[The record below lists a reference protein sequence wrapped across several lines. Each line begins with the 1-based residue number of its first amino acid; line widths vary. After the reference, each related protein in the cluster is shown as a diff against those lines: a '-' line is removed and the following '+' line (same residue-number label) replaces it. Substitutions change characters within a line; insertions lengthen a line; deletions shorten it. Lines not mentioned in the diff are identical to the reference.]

1 MIKIIADSGSD
12 VPKEVIEKYSV
23 AIVPLRVFVD
33 DKEYRDAV
41 DIGEDELLDY
51 MNQGGIPKTSQP
63 TYDDV
68 KSAFEQAIKDG
79 YDEIIAINISSGLS
93 GTYNVFK
100 LAESRFKEEYPNLK
114 VKVVD
119 SLSISVS
126 TGLLAYKAAKMI
138 ESGEDFDSIVS
149 KLDDIVKTKLSVYYT
164 IPTLKYLRAG
174 GRIGL
179 VAASF
184 GEMMSLKP
192 LISCNGKGIYY
203 TITKAFGMRKAV
215 DKMIAKMEEFSKDHD
230 IEAVSVARTGDAIQT
245 LNFVDKIKKE
255 AERLGAE
262 KIFDSKINASMLVHT
277 GAGLVGYGIMLK

>member
-12 VPKEVIEKYSV
+12 VPKEVAEKYSV
-23 AIVPLRVFVD
+23 AIVPLRVFLG

-41 DIGEDELLDY
+41 DIGEDELLAY

-68 KSAFEQAIKDG
+68 KSVFEQAIKDG

-93 GTYNVFK
+93 GTHNVFK

-114 VKVVD
+114 IKVID

-126 TGLLAYKAAKMI
+126 TGLLAYKAGKMA
-138 ESGEDFDSIVS
+138 ENGENFDSIVS
-149 KLDDIVKTKLSVYYT
+149 ELENIVKRKLSVYYT

-192 LISCNGKGIYY
+192 LISCNEKGIYY
-203 TITKAFGMRKAV
+203 TITKAFGMKKAV

-230 IEAVSVARTGDAIQT
+230 IEAVSVARTGDSVQT
-245 LNFVDKIKKE
+245 LDFVDKIKKE
-255 AERLGAE
+255 AEKLGAE
-262 KIFDSKINASMLVHT
+262 KIFNSKINASMLVHT